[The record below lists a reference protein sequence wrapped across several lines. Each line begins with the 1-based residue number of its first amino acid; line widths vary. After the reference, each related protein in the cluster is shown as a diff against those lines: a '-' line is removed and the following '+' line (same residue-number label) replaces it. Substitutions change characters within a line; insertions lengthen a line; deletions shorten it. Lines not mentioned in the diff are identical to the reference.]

1 MRSSGHGFS
10 GIGRKKL
17 LNILQD
23 RAQEL
28 GVHLDFETEA
38 KDDSAYA
45 DYDLIVAADGVNSK
59 VRAAHADVFKPDIDT
74 RACKFIWLG
83 THQKFDEAFTFIFEQ
98 TEHGWI
104 WVHAYQFDADT
115 ATFIVECSEETWR
128 RAGFDKMSTD
138 ETIAFC
144 EKTFERYLG
153 GNKLMSNAKHLR
165 GSAWLNFNRVL
176 CERWSHDNIVLLGDA
191 AATAHFS
198 VGSGSQLSL
207 ESAIAL
213 ADYVTTELTL
223 EQA

>member
-23 RAQEL
+23 RAVEL
-28 GVHLDFETEA
+28 GIHLDFETEA
-38 KDDSAYA
+38 KDVSAYA

-104 WVHAYQFDADT
+104 WVHAYQFDGDT

-128 RAGFDKMSTD
+128 RHGFDKMSQD
-138 ETIAFC
+138 ETIAHC
-144 EKTFERYLG
+144 ERIFAKNLG
-153 GNKLMSNAKHLR
+153 GQALMTNARPLR

-176 CERWSHDNIVLLGDA
+176 CGTWSHENIVLLGDA

-198 VGSGSQLSL
+198 VGSGSKLAL
-207 ESAIAL
+207 ESATAL
-213 ADYVTTELTL
+213 ADDVTS
-223 EQA
+223 